1 MKAFIT
7 FVYVVVLLIASEYF
21 VAADTVYF
29 NDGSETKGIVVENYH
44 NRIVLST
51 CEGEKDIDKASIKD
65 ILYDRRE
72 QNLLKLGDYHQ
83 EKGNLSK
90 AYSYYKK
97 AYEINPNYKEARD
110 KFIFIRSALLK
121 NPERQFKSD
130 MARKQALFKETGKV
144 YNPVIK
150 EKKHI
155 PETTLKNKIGIVLYE
170 DDYMPRVAS
179 VVPLSSGAQ
188 SGIKAGDVIYSIWG
202 KMTGYLDLDI
212 VVDMIINNPSPE
224 IALTIKRK
232 VQISRLKGLAR
243 GSDVP
248 GISIGMIEEGLV
260 VKAVRPGSDSA
271 KSGLLEEDI
280 ITNINEEPTR
290 YMPLNTAAFK
300 IQENFVS
307 DKLQLDILRNMYLW
321 RKEN

>member
-7 FVYVVVLLIASEYF
+7 FVYVVVLVVVSEYF
-21 VAADTVYF
+21 VAADTVHLI
-29 NDGSETKGIVVENYH
+29 DGSETKGIVVENYH

-51 CEGEKDIDKASIKD
+51 FEGEKEIEKTSIKD

-83 EKGNLSK
+83 EKGNFLQ

-97 AYEINPNYKEARD
+97 AYEINPDYKEVRD
-110 KFIFIRSALLK
+110 KFIYARSIFLK
-121 NPERQFKSD
+121 NPEKQFKSD

-150 EKKHI
+150 EKNDI
-155 PETTLKNKIGIVLYE
+155 PETVLKNKIGIVLYE
-170 DDYMPRVAS
+170 DDYMPKIAS
-179 VVPLSSGAQ
+179 VVPLSSGSQ
-188 SGIKAGDVIYSIWG
+188 SGIKTGDIIFSIWG

-224 IALTIKRK
+224 IALTIKRRI
-232 VQISRLKGLAR
+232 QISRLKGLAR
-243 GSDVP
+243 GSDEP
-248 GISIGMIEEGLV
+248 GISIGIIEEGLA

-271 KSGLLEEDI
+271 KNGLLEGDI
-280 ITNINEEPTR
+280 ITNINGEPTR

-307 DKLQLDILRNMYLW
+307 DKLQLDILRSVYLW

>member
-7 FVYVVVLLIASEYF
+7 FVYVVVLVVVSEYF
-21 VAADTVYF
+21 VAADTVHLI
-29 NDGSETKGIVVENYH
+29 DGSETKGIVVENYH

-51 CEGEKDIDKASIKD
+51 FEGEKEIEKTSIKD

-83 EKGNLSK
+83 EKGNFLQ

-97 AYEINPNYKEARD
+97 AYEINPDYKEVRD
-110 KFIFIRSALLK
+110 KFIYARSIFLK
-121 NPERQFKSD
+121 NPEKQFKSD

-150 EKKHI
+150 EKNDI
-155 PETTLKNKIGIVLYE
+155 PETVLKNKIGIVLYE
-170 DDYMPRVAS
+170 DDYMPKIAS
-179 VVPLSSGAQ
+179 VVPLSSGSQ
-188 SGIKAGDVIYSIWG
+188 SGIKTGDIIFSIWG

-224 IALTIKRK
+224 ITLTIKRRI
-232 VQISRLKGLAR
+232 QISRLKGLAR
-243 GSDVP
+243 GSDEP
-248 GISIGMIEEGLV
+248 GISIGIIEEGLA

-271 KSGLLEEDI
+271 KNGLLEGDI
-280 ITNINEEPTR
+280 ITNINGEPTR

-307 DKLQLDILRNMYLW
+307 DKLQLDILRSVYLW

>member
-7 FVYVVVLLIASEYF
+7 FIYVAVLVIGLEYF

-29 NDGSETKGIVVENYH
+29 NDGGETKGIVVENYH

-51 CEGEKDIDKASIKD
+51 FEGEKEIEKTSIKD

-83 EKGNLSK
+83 EKGNFLQ

-97 AYEINPNYKEARD
+97 AYEINPDYKEARD
-110 KFIFIRSALLK
+110 KFIYARSIFLK
-121 NPERQFKSD
+121 NPEKQFKSD
-130 MARKQALFKETGKV
+130 MARKQALFKEAGKV
-144 YNPVIK
+144 YSPVIK
-150 EKKHI
+150 EKNDI
-155 PETTLKNKIGIVLYE
+155 PETVLKNKIGIVLYE

-179 VVPLSSGAQ
+179 VVPLSSGSQ

-224 IALTIKRK
+224 IALTIKRRIR
-232 VQISRLKGLAR
+232 ISRIKGSAQDLNN
-243 GSDVP
+243 S
-248 GISIGMIEEGLV
+248 GISIDMIEEGLV
-260 VKAVRPGSDSA
+260 VKAVRPGSDAA
-271 KSGLLEEDI
+271 KNGLLEGDI

-290 YMPLNTAAFK
+290 YMPLNTAVFK
-300 IQENFVS
+300 IREAFVL
-307 DKLQLDILRNMYLW
+307 DKLQLDILRSIYLW